1 MGVCLASQILVT
13 EIFTTDRFIES
24 VERLR
29 ASYHLLSRFQEKM
42 QVYLVIH
49 DLLPTYSMYINRA
62 PYSEEIET
70 VNSKVVAVFSSRS
83 AAEAKAEDYF
93 FETLG
98 LEDNGDSDSGYKW
111 SAIEGGGDCNEFD
124 QEVYVEERSVSRR

>member
-1 MGVCLASQILVT
+1 
-13 EIFTTDRFIES
+13 
-24 VERLR
+24 
-29 ASYHLLSRFQEKM
+29 
-42 QVYLVIH
+42 
-49 DLLPTYSMYINRA
+49 MYINRA

-93 FETLG
+93 FESLG

-124 QEVYVEERSVSRR
+124 QEVGLHPVRTASSTPPSTALDGASSTPSHSRKPYRDAPTVATSTAAG